1 MAPQPLYDI
10 RDQTPACQL
19 RYTWCGWPS
28 VAAFPALTVDAWQE
42 LTTAWETDGL
52 RLLEREFHSDRVL
65 LTFSALPNVSPV
77 HLAARAKGRLQN
89 SLRQSNATWSGFSRK
104 VSVRSVGE
112 NTTEAVQHY
121 VESQV
126 STADFVDPRFAE
138 FLQQFTVS
146 DEEVDLS
153 IATESK
159 RGRYWYNLHLV
170 LVTDGRFRMV
180 DEISLRMLRD
190 GVFKIA
196 AKKAYRVA
204 AVSVMPDHLHVSL
217 RGAVENSPEEIALA
231 FQNNLAF
238 MVNRGAIWRRGY
250 YAGTFGEYNMNAIRV
265 RQRTESDSPAGQ
277 ARGGLTVDDSVAS
290 SP

>member
-196 AKKAYRVA
+196 AKKAGGGCFGDARSSSARVVA
-204 AVSVMPDHLHVSL
+204 
-217 RGAVENSPEEIALA
+217 RAVENSPEEIALA

-277 ARGGLTVDDSVAS
+277 ARGVTTVDDSVAS